1 MIVQKPMKIVECHD
15 FSSKRI
21 YFHTKNMSMG
31 RNGKLV
37 SIACKISPN
46 LQVLEKVELK
56 RQKCDYLD
64 LVKM

>member
-1 MIVQKPMKIVECHD
+1 
-15 FSSKRI
+15 
-21 YFHTKNMSMG
+21 MSMV

-37 SIACKISPN
+37 SIAWKIDPN